1 MDLSVFPTVGSI
13 AQKSV
18 LRATPQM
25 TLQTVSKLMDQHNV
39 SSVLVEKDGDY
50 CVFSVEDLLQHAQ
63 LGRHIQTQLNDV
75 ALNRIPS
82 IQEHEHILAGMEILE
97 RSQGRY
103 LGILDSNDR
112 LTGILTYS
120 DIISAIDP
128 AVLVQKKTI
137 GELVARSEPVTF
149 TAEWILDDVLNHL
162 RKLED
167 AIIVIEADVPVGIV
181 TTKDIFGIIS
191 SGKSTSLP
199 LSHYMVSPVITT
211 PISASIHDAL
221 DQLKTLKIKRCVVVD
236 ADNRLVGLVTQS
248 ELVGFAYGTWVDLIK
263 HHATE
268 LKELVAILES
278 KALGFEKSA
287 LEDPLTGLGNRRMLQ
302 KRLKEEIERIRR
314 YNTDE
319 FSLLIIDIDY
329 FKNIN
334 DSYGHLIGDEVL
346 KAVGKKLTDFSR
358 TMDDVIRWGGEEFA
372 VLLPHTTLANAYEFA
387 SRVRLDI
394 ENTLFLHRI
403 QLTIS
408 IAVGQYSN
416 LENETEFFERVDKAL
431 YRAKKQGR
439 NCVMVDYHSA

>member
-1 MDLSVFPTVGSI
+1 MEFSVFPTVGSI

-18 LRATPQM
+18 LRATTQM
-25 TLQTVSKLMDQHNV
+25 TLQTVSNLMDQHNV
-39 SSVLVEKDGDY
+39 SSVLVDKDGDY
-50 CVFSVEDLLQHAQ
+50 YVFSVEDLLLHAQ
-63 LGRHIQTQLNDV
+63 QGKHIQTQLNEV
-75 ALNRIPS
+75 TLRKIPS
-82 IQEHEHILAGMEILE
+82 ISEHEHILAGMETLE

-103 LGILDSNDR
+103 LGILDSNDA

-149 TAEWILDDVLNHL
+149 SADWILDDVLNHL

-167 AIIVIEADVPVGIV
+167 AIIVVEAGIPIGIV

-191 SGKSTSLP
+191 SGKSTAMP

-211 PISASIHDAL
+211 PISATIHDAL
-221 DQLKTLKIKRCVVVD
+221 SQLKSLKIKRCVVVD
-236 ADNRLVGLVTQS
+236 EDNHLTGVVTQS

-263 HHATE
+263 HHASE

-319 FSLLIIDIDY
+319 FSLLIIDIDF
-329 FKNIN
+329 FKTIN

-346 KAVGKKLTDFSR
+346 KAIGQKLTDFTR

-372 VLLPHTTLANAYEFA
+372 VLLPHTSLTNAYEFA
-387 SRVRLDI
+387 NRIRLDI
-394 ENTLFLHRI
+394 ENALFLNRI
-403 QLTIS
+403 SITVS
-408 IAVGQYSN
+408 IAVGQFSN
-416 LENETEFFERVDKAL
+416 LEKDTEFFDRVDKAL

-439 NCVMVDYHSA
+439 NCVVVDYAV